1 MKSKIYPRFTM
12 FFTTLLLFTFIASSQ
27 TTISIPIIA
36 SEDDAEEVKIL
47 IDARKWD
54 AIGEVDIRS
63 SDLELGTEYN
73 PQYVGMIFRDVQIPK
88 GATITNANIQ
98 FQCDDDND
106 EVITLTIYGAK
117 EANQLEAFTETLFN
131 ISRHPSTIAT
141 VSWTPV
147 PWTEE
152 MSWEMVG
159 GPEQQTPDLSTIIAE
174 IIDLNGWAAGNNIMI
189 VVTSDDTIAK
199 QHREAESFDG
209 DAAPILNVTYT
220 LTNFAQNDL
229 VCQGEAI
236 PPLTAIG
243 DNIIWYSEPD
253 FTGLLHTGNIFQTG
267 KNEPGVYTF
276 YLTSTYTDGTV
287 LNDTASLTISDGYL
301 PITPE
306 TSKDTIYCPG
316 DQMADITAQPQSGG
330 LISWYYDPGLS
341 YLLDTGEQYNPT
353 GITSTTTYYVT
364 ETVGVCESHPSEV
377 KIIIKNASPYEY
389 EKICMVTVD
398 INTGKNMIIWEK
410 TPDMGIASYNVYRE
424 TNIVNSYD
432 PMGTLSF
439 VDHGF
444 FIDND
449 SDPAVQSYKYKIT
462 SVDSCGNESAM
473 SDSHATMHLTL
484 NVGLNEGTNLIWSK
498 YYGFEVQTYNIWRGS
513 SADNMFLI
521 GSVSGSNFTYTDLYP
536 LAGTN
541 IYQVEVVS
549 PYSCNI
555 NNLKATYSS
564 SLSNAAY
571 RYSVGI
577 VEFGSNKF
585 RVFPNPVNDIL
596 YINSEIADYEVE
608 IYDMLGKK
616 LLSSQNYF
624 IDVSDLNNGAYL
636 VRIKDQEGVL
646 IRKQIILKE

>member
-1 MKSKIYPRFTM
+1 M
-12 FFTTLLLFTFIASSQ
+12 FFTTLLLFTFIATSQ

-36 SEDDAEEVKIL
+36 SEDDAEEVKEL
-47 IDARKWD
+47 TDSDKSAVL
-54 AIGEVDIRS
+54 GEVDFYS
-63 SDLELGTEYN
+63 SDLELGSEFHS
-73 PQYVGMIFRDVQIPK
+73 QYSGMIFRDVQISK

-98 FQCDDDND
+98 FTADDDSD
-106 EVITLTIYGAK
+106 DVITLTIYGAK
-117 EANQLEAFTETLFN
+117 EANQFAAFTETLFD
-131 ISRHPSTIAT
+131 ISRHPSTTAT
-141 VSWTPV
+141 VLWTPV
-147 PWTEE
+147 PWTPE
-152 MSWEMVG
+152 MAEAAAA
-159 GPEQQTPDLSTIIAE
+159 GPEQQTPDLSTIITE
-174 IIDLNGWAAGNNIMI
+174 IISLKGWAAGNSIML
-189 VVTSDDTIAK
+189 VVTSDDTVEN
-199 QHREAESFDG
+199 QHREAISFDG
-209 DAAPILNVTYT
+209 IDYNGIGAPILNVTYT
-220 LTNFAQNDL
+220 LNDFAQNEK

-253 FTGLLHTGNIFQTG
+253 FSGVLHTGSIFQTG

-276 YLTSTYTDGTV
+276 YLTSTYKDGTV
-287 LNDTASLTISDGYL
+287 LQDTASLTISDGDV

-316 DQMADITAQPQSGG
+316 DQMAYITAQTLSGG
-330 LISWYYDPGLS
+330 LISWYDDPGLS
-341 YLLDTGEQYNPT
+341 YLLGTGVQYNPT

-377 KIIIKNASPYEY
+377 KIKIRNTTPYEY

-432 PMGTLSF
+432 LMGTLSS
-439 VDHGF
+439 VDPGF
-444 FIDND
+444 LIDND
-449 SDPAVQSYKYKIT
+449 SDPATQSYKYKMT
-462 SVDSCGNESAM
+462 SVDSCGNESSM
-473 SDSHATMHLTL
+473 SDSHASMHLTL

-498 YYGFEVQTYNIWRGS
+498 YYGFEVQTYNILRGS

-549 PYSCNI
+549 PFSCNI
-555 NNLKATYSS
+555 NDLKATYSS
-564 SLSNAAY
+564 SLSNTAY

-577 VEFGSNKF
+577 GESGSDKF

-616 LLSSQNYF
+616 LLSSQNDF
-624 IDVSDLNNGAYL
+624 IDVSDLNSGAYL
-636 VRIKDQEGVL
+636 VRINDKEGAL
-646 IRKQIILKE
+646 LRKQIILKE